1 MEEMMDAKKNSI
13 YEFDRNQAAHLE
25 DIQINEDDEQKK
37 RILDYVKQVKN
48 PYFNMVGDVLVQME
62 YADTPYSFNARYKR
76 IIVNANS

>member
-1 MEEMMDAKKNSI
+1 MMDAKKNSI

-48 PYFNMVGDVLVQME
+48 PYFIMVGDVLVQME
-62 YADTPYSFNARYKR
+62 YTDTSYTFNDRYKR
-76 IIVNANS
+76 IIVNATS